1 MDKKSRKL
9 NLGLIGV
16 ISIVAISIVVLVS
29 TSYGLWVAIFHQTNT
44 NTVTTSCFE
53 LEFTESSSAVNL
65 TNAYPITDEKGLR
78 STPYTFKIKN
88 ICDTKAG
95 YIVTLNTLKISGN
108 KIPDNLI
115 KYVFYE
121 STATVNIGA
130 YLSNATI
137 NTDTENIETSL
148 PIITSY
154 EVATGTLGKNEE
166 KQYMLKLWIDESATT
181 AINGYGFESSIN
193 VNSYATN

>member
-1 MDKKSRKL
+1 MVEVRFHKK
-9 NLGLIGV
+9 I
-16 ISIVAISIVVLVS
+16 
-29 TSYGLWVAIFHQTNT
+29 
-44 NTVTTSCFE
+44 
-53 LEFTESSSAVNL
+53 
-65 TNAYPITDEKGLR
+65 D
-78 STPYTFKIKN
+78 
-88 ICDTKAG
+88 
-95 YIVTLNTLKISGN
+95 
-108 KIPDNLI
+108 DNLI